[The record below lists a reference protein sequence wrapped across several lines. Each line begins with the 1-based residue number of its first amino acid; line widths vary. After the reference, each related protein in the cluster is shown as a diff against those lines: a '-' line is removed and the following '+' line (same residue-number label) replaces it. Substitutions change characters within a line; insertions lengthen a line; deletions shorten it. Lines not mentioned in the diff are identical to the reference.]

1 MTTQDIAQSNEATK
15 EKDYG
20 SYWIDPKRFQALER
34 SLELTLVSRRC
45 LPCKEKKAP
54 DSDLP
59 APDKQIKHIS
69 QCCAKDET
77 FIKPGMPM
85 QEILFRLILAGR
97 NRPKTLDDLHSQLTG
112 RYATPG
118 NPLNISKG
126 ALIRVLE
133 SDDYYGFTALPQK
146 GVR

>member
-1 MTTQDIAQSNEATK
+1 MTTQDIAQINEATEDK
-15 EKDYG
+15 YHA
-20 SYWIDPKRFQALER
+20 SYWIDPKRFRALER

-45 LPCKEKKAP
+45 FSCKGKKAP

-59 APDKQIKHIS
+59 AYDKQIKHIS

-77 FIKPGMPM
+77 FINSGMPI

-97 NRPKTLDDLHSQLTG
+97 NRPKSLDDLHSQLTG

-133 SDDYYGFTALPQK
+133 SDDYYGFTALPKK